1 VRSITVATWNLEWA
15 IPGSGTESRIRGI
28 LEGLEADIMVLTEA
42 STHTVP
48 SGGHVVSAEGSWG
61 YSPKHRTHRKVFL
74 WSKTPWEHGDHIGP
88 DGLPPGRFVAATT
101 TTLLGATRVIGMCI
115 PWKDAHVRTGSR
127 DRAPW
132 EDHRA
137 YIRGVREILSSA
149 TAPVVVA
156 GDFNQKIP
164 RKNAPREVA
173 EELLEALGSLR
184 VATVSS
190 GADAL
195 IDHIAHSTDLNGRL
209 IATLPRSDERGR
221 LTDHL
226 GAVVELSRR

>member
-1 VRSITVATWNLEWA
+1 MRGVKVATWNLEWA

-42 STHTVP
+42 STQTVP
-48 SGGHVVSAEGSWG
+48 TGGHIISADGSWG
-61 YSPKHRTHRKVFL
+61 YSPKHQTHRKVFL
-74 WSKTPWEHGDHIGP
+74 WSKTPWEDVDQIGS
-88 DGLPPGRFVAATT
+88 DRLPPGRFVAGTT
-101 TTLLGATRVIGMCI
+101 TTRLGVTRVIGMCI

-127 DRAPW
+127 NRAPW
-132 EDHRA
+132 EDHRT
-137 YIRGVREILSSA
+137 YIRGVREILSDARAS
-149 TAPVVVA
+149 VVVA

-164 RKNAPREVA
+164 RKSAPHDVA
-173 EELLEALGSLR
+173 EELLEALGNLQ

-195 IDHIAHSTDLNGRL
+195 IDHIAHSTDLKGRI
-209 IATLPRSDERGR
+209 IATLPRSDEMGR

-226 GAVVELSRR
+226 GAVVELSRG

>member
-1 VRSITVATWNLEWA
+1 MRTITVATWNLEWA
-15 IPGSGTESRIRGI
+15 APGSGTESRIQTI
-28 LEGLEADIMVLTEA
+28 LEGLEADILVLTEA
-42 STHTVP
+42 STNTVP
-48 SGGHVVSAEGSWG
+48 SGGHVIAAEGSWG
-61 YSPKHRTHRKVFL
+61 YSPRHHTHRKVFL
-74 WSKTPWEHGDHIGP
+74 WSKTPWELEDRTGP

-101 TTLLGATRVIGMCI
+101 TTPLGVTRVVGLCI

-132 EDHRA
+132 EDHRTFVRG
-137 YIRGVREILSSA
+137 IRDTLSDA
-149 TAPVVVA
+149 KAPVVVA

-173 EELLEALGSLR
+173 EELLETLGCLR

-195 IDHIAHSTDLNGRL
+195 IDHVAHSTDLKGRL
-209 IATLPRSDERGR
+209 VTTLPRSDERGR

-226 GAVVELSRR
+226 GAVVELSYR